1 MLNKDAPLIDGERA
15 SPFRFLGFSAGSH
28 ACIGQKLAVQEAVLM
43 IGRLCQQYYI
53 GENVFHI
60 QFTFQKNKFD
70 DEMNSFF
77 LKKYDF
83 FYLFQQF
90 LRINKANHYMTY
102 CLKPDQIICWCHFI
116 EWKKTRNN

>member
-53 GENVFHI
+53 GESGFWYSI
-60 QFTFQKNKFD
+60 YFPKKNKFAD
-70 DEMNSFF
+70 QMNSFF
-77 LKKYDF
+77 KKKKYDF
-83 FYLFQQF
+83 IYLFQ
-90 LRINKANHYMTY
+90 HSS
-102 CLKPDQIICWCHFI
+102 W
-116 EWKKTRNN
+116 E